1 MKLLVFAHPPPPVH
15 GQSVMVRL
23 LLERLPLV
31 PGFEVRHVDAR
42 LSRDGADIGRA
53 RPGKLFALLGAC
65 VQAWRLRLR
74 HGPAYLYYIP
84 APGKRAALYRD
95 FVALLLCRPFF
106 SGLILHW
113 HAVGLGE
120 WLDTHATTFER
131 WLAQRLLGGAAL
143 SIVLAPPLADDVRR
157 LHPQSLAVVPNGIPD
172 PAPNPP
178 RRAAPHE
185 APCRI
190 LYLGLC
196 CRSKG
201 TFDLVAAHA
210 LLAARSPGRF
220 HLTLAGGGASPE
232 ETRDLRKE
240 IARLPAGSA
249 EWIGFADD
257 ARKLEL
263 FRTTDVFCFPTRY
276 PHEGQPLVLLE
287 ALAHDVRIV
296 TTRWRAIPAMLPAHH
311 VWYANSGDPGALAA
325 TLAAAARAP
334 SAQGALRQHYL
345 EHFTPERHVA
355 ALAAALRS
363 LATPREAARS

>member
-15 GQSVMVRL
+15 GQSVMVQL
-23 LLERLPLV
+23 LLERLPQV
-31 PGFEVRHVDAR
+31 QGFEVRHVDAR
-42 LSRDGADIGRA
+42 LSLDSADIGRA
-53 RPGKLFALLGAC
+53 RPGKLFTLLGAC
-65 VQAWRLRLR
+65 VNAWRLRLR
-74 HGPAYLYYIP
+74 HGPAYFYYIP

-120 WLDTHATTFER
+120 WLDSHANAFER
-131 WLAQRLLGGAAL
+131 WLAHRLLGGAAL
-143 SIVLAPPLADDVRR
+143 SLVLAPQVADDARR
-157 LHPQSLAVVPNGIPD
+157 LHPRRIAVVPNGVPD
-172 PAPNPP
+172 PAAHSPA
-178 RRAAPHE
+178 RTAPGE
-185 APCRI
+185 SPCRV

-220 HLTLAGGGASPE
+220 HLTLAGGSASPD

-257 ARKLEL
+257 ARKREL
-263 FRTTDVFCFPTRY
+263 FRTADVFCFPTRY
-276 PHEGQPLVLLE
+276 PHEGQPLVLIE

-296 TTRWRAIPAMLPAHH
+296 TTRWRAIPGMLPAQH
-311 VWYANSGDPGALAA
+311 VWYANSGDAAALADA
-325 TLAAAARAP
+325 LADAARAQP
-334 SAQGALRQHYL
+334 PQGALRQHYL
-345 EHFTPERHVA
+345 EHFTPEQHIA
-355 ALAAALRS
+355 ALTAALRS
-363 LATPREAARS
+363 LG

>member
-15 GQSVMVRL
+15 GQSAMVKL
-23 LLERLPLV
+23 LLERLPQE

-42 LSRDGADIGRA
+42 LSRDSTDIGRA
-53 RPGKLFALLGAC
+53 RPGKLFMLLGAC
-65 VQAWRLRLR
+65 LEAWRIRFR
-74 HGPAYLYYIP
+74 PGPAYFYYIP

-120 WLDTHATTFER
+120 WLDSHANAFER
-131 WLAQRLLGGAAL
+131 WLAHRLLGGAAL
-143 SIVLAPPLADDVRR
+143 SIVLAPPLADDARR
-157 LHPQSLAVVPNGIPD
+157 LHPRRVAVVCNGIPD
-172 PAPNPP
+172 PAMVAPTRVGP
-178 RRAAPHE
+178 RDST
-185 APCRI
+185 CRV

-220 HLTLAGGGASPE
+220 HLTLAGGSASPDE
-232 ETRDLRKE
+232 SRDLRKE
-240 IARLPAGSA
+240 LARLPTGSA
-249 EWIGFADD
+249 ELVGFADD
-257 ARKLEL
+257 ARKREL
-263 FRTTDVFCFPTRY
+263 FRTADVFCFPTRY

-296 TTRWRAIPAMLPAHH
+296 TTRWRAIPGMLPAQH
-311 VWYANSGDPGALAA
+311 VWYASSGDPGSLADALAD
-325 TLAAAARAP
+325 AARAP
-334 SAQGALRQHYL
+334 SPQGALRRHYL
-345 EHFTPERHVA
+345 AHFTPECHLA
-355 ALAAALRS
+355 ALTAALRL
-363 LATPREAARS
+363 LA

>member
-31 PGFEVRHVDAR
+31 PGFEVRHVEAR
-42 LSRDGADIGRA
+42 LSRDSADIGHA
-53 RPGKLFALLGAC
+53 RPGKLFTLLGAC

-74 HGPAYLYYIP
+74 HGSAYFYYIP

-120 WLDTHATTFER
+120 WLDTHANACER
-131 WLAQRLLGGAAL
+131 WLAHRLLGSAAL
-143 SIVLAPPLADDVRR
+143 SIVLAPQLADDARR
-157 LHPQSLAVVPNGIPD
+157 LHPRSVAVVPNGIAD
-172 PAPNPP
+172 PAPNGPAHATP
-178 RRAAPHE
+178 GE
-185 APCRI
+185 SVCRV

-210 LLAARSPGRF
+210 LLAARTPGHF
-220 HLTLAGGGASPE
+220 HLTLAGGSASAE
-232 ETRDLRKE
+232 EARDLRKE
-240 IARLPAGSA
+240 LARLPAGSA
-249 EWIGFADD
+249 EWVGFADD
-257 ARKLEL
+257 ARKREL
-263 FRTTDVFCFPTRY
+263 FRIADVFCFPTRY
-276 PHEGQPLVLLE
+276 PHEGQPLVLVE

-296 TTRWRAIPAMLPAHH
+296 TTRWRAIPGMLPAQH
-311 VWYANSGDPGALAA
+311 VWYANSGDPAALADA
-325 TLAAAARAP
+325 LADAARAP
-334 SAQGALRQHYL
+334 SPQGALRQHYL
-345 EHFTPERHVA
+345 EHFTPEHHIV
-355 ALAAALRS
+355 ALATALQS
-363 LATPREAARS
+363 AARP

>member
-15 GQSVMVRL
+15 GQSVMVQL
-23 LLERLPLV
+23 LLERLPRV

-42 LSRDGADIGRA
+42 LSRDGADIGRP

-65 VQAWRLRLR
+65 VKAWRLRLR
-74 HGPAYLYYIP
+74 HGPAYFYYVP

-113 HAVGLGE
+113 HAVGLGA
-120 WLDTHATTFER
+120 WLDSHANALER
-131 WLAQRLLGGAAL
+131 WLARRLLGGAAL
-143 SIVLAPPLADDVRR
+143 SIVLAPQLAEDARR
-157 LHPQSLAVVPNGIPD
+157 LHPRRVAVVPNGIPD
-172 PAPNPP
+172 PAPDPP
-178 RRAAPHE
+178 ARAAPRE

-220 HLTLAGGGASPE
+220 HLTLAGGGASPD

-240 IARLPAGSA
+240 LARLPAGSA

-257 ARKLEL
+257 ARKRDL
-263 FRTTDVFCFPTRY
+263 FRTADVFCFPTRY
-276 PHEGQPLVLLE
+276 PHEGQPLVLIE

-296 TTRWRAIPAMLPAHH
+296 TTRWRAIPGMLPAHH
-311 VWYANSGDPGALAA
+311 VWFAHSGDPKALADA
-325 TLAAAARAP
+325 LADAARAP
-334 SAQGALRQHYL
+334 SPQGALRSHYR
-345 EHFTPERHVA
+345 EHFTPERHIA
-355 ALAAALRS
+355 ELATALRL
-363 LATPREAARS
+363 LA